1 MKTMKAYIAAAL
13 AALLCLAGCNKASLE
28 TTYNKQESHIES
40 FINSLASKSDTLR
53 VEHTDGS
60 HRAIVAE
67 GEGEELGEKGNIVF
81 YYAGYS
87 FKGSVSPSNL
97 FSTNRSEIAQ
107 SAGFSLSEE
116 QAMPVML
123 NLGEDEL
130 VEGLRNGLRGVKGG
144 EDCYILFSGK
154 YGFGKKAFGTI
165 PANSALAYHVWVES
179 VSND

>member
-1 MKTMKAYIAAAL
+1 MKAMKAYIAAAL

-28 TTYNKQESHIES
+28 TTYNKQESQIES

-53 VEHTDGS
+53 VEHTNGS

-67 GEGEELGEKGNIVF
+67 GEGEELGENGNIVF

-87 FKGSVSPSNL
+87 FNGSVSNSNL

-130 VEGLRNGLRGVKGG
+130 VEGLRNGLKGVKGG
-144 EDCYILFSGK
+144 EECYILFSGK